1 MEILELGHLV
11 LYVRNLE
18 RSVAFYRDVLGWR
31 QIADGRSNPL
41 PFPAAVRELLQRPCP
56 SVMATTRS
64 DGAPISVEF
73 IARIRGQVRFN
84 NIDALVAQMTDD
96 VDRCREL
103 LRRAEHN

>member
-1 MEILELGHLV
+1 MGTNPTFDGVSRRVESYVLDRTDLEL
-11 LYVRNLE
+11 Y
-18 RSVAFYRDVLGWR
+18 
-31 QIADGRSNPL
+31 
-41 PFPAAVRELLQRPCP
+41 
-56 SVMATTRS
+56 
-64 DGAPISVEF
+64 GAPISVEF